1 MTGLKFTSPSGETT
15 IKFEETGRL
24 GTVAPKTQLHITEMN
39 EKVALVLTIDELKL
53 IDKYIE
59 LNDETQSVFDKIKD
73 AYPKPKTLTDIII
86 RWWGDAETQDKD
98 PIITDL
104 VDDIEKWLPK
114 EQSATGSQNVY
125 VECTVEGFN
134 DCLNKIK
141 RKLR

>member
-1 MTGLKFTSPSGETT
+1 MTDLKFTSPSGETT
-15 IKFEETGRL
+15 IKLEGTGRL

-114 EQSATGSQNVY
+114 EQSAAGSQNAY
-125 VECTVEGFN
+125 VECSVEGFN